1 MLQNYYTFK
10 SIVANIKPIILQRT
24 SKDRYESV
32 HFFGKAYEMT
42 VRRYLSKKLLLR
54 GRLKQKRMEVKNGSG
69 NSTDTDQGSMPGKF
83 VKILKDNV
91 SPGKDSENVTIRRLT
106 RNLSNMVQ
114 KFSDKLS
121 FHPSLIFDLEVV
133 SGHVLDLTK
142 LEKKELFRREL
153 EDNISMIREKK
164 PIERLNTVGV
174 PCE

>member
-121 FHPSLIFDLEVV
+121 FHPSLIFDLDVV

-153 EDNISMIREKK
+153 EENISMIGEKK
-164 PIERLNTVGV
+164 PMERLNTVGV